1 MQKLDNYCI
10 NELQKYLLNSEWS
23 KFMVSTNKYA
33 CIYKYSRI
41 IYLNRKYSQEYLV
54 SEKFRNIINSKIFN
68 PINQL
73 GLNLNNYTINDNI
86 DDEYIENTGNFILN
100 LYNYF

>member
-1 MQKLDNYCI
+1 
-10 NELQKYLLNSEWS
+10 
-23 KFMVSTNKYA
+23 
-33 CIYKYSRI
+33 
-41 IYLNRKYSQEYLV
+41 LNRKYSQEYLV

-100 LYNYF
+100 LYSLNISNSNLIGFRIFH